1 MATAIER
8 LGLRATYGLRQGPR
22 VAWYLAHGFAMG
34 RLRQYAE
41 ERHPEAARKR
51 SKARP
56 TRPTPDR
63 DRLWRDLGQLFAR
76 DLANVEAGVYPLPN
90 DHDGSLPERLD
101 RSRTFFLDL
110 PQIFERRKNEAH
122 QEVFSEAFRD
132 RFPRYYLQ
140 NFHYQ
145 SGGYLSE
152 DSARIYDLQVEV
164 LFNGTANAMRRQAL
178 VPIHAALKGRD
189 QRKVALADVACG
201 TGRFL
206 RALTDA
212 FPGIRATGIDLSE
225 TYIGEARHHLRRR
238 GRTKLMVANAEALPL
253 ADASQDVAT
262 TIFLYHELP
271 PKVRRIVAGEFARVL
286 KPGGL
291 LVFMDSLQLGD
302 VEDYDGLL
310 EMFPSGFHEPYYE
323 SYTREDLTELFG
335 DAGFEPVSNETA
347 FVSKVMAFRKRA
359 MPTTRGGRR

>member
-1 MATAIER
+1 MAAAPDRSDVGRPGLGR
-8 LGLRATYGLRQGPR
+8 LGLRASYGLRQGPR
-22 VAWYLAHGFAMG
+22 VAWYLAHGYAMG
-34 RLRQYAE
+34 RLRRFAE
-41 ERHPEAARKR
+41 EQHPDAAVKR
-51 SKARP
+51 ST
-56 TRPTPDR
+56 TRPTPER

-76 DLANVEAGVYPLPN
+76 DIANVEAGIYPLPN
-90 DHDGSLPERLD
+90 DHDGPLPALLD

-110 PQIFERRKNEAH
+110 PEIFERRRKGEH
-122 QEVFSEAFRD
+122 QQVFSEEFRD

-152 DSARIYDLQVEV
+152 DSAKIYDLQVEV

-189 QRKVALADVACG
+189 QRTVSLADVACG

-206 RALTDA
+206 RAVKDA
-212 FPGIRATGIDLSE
+212 FPGLRATGIDLSE
-225 TYIGEARHHLRRR
+225 SYVEEARRHLRRR
-238 GRTKLMVANAEALPL
+238 GRTRFLVANAEALPL
-253 ADASQDVAT
+253 ADGSQDVVT

-271 PKVRRIVAGEFARVL
+271 PRVRRIVAAEFARVL

-302 VEDYDGLL
+302 VADYDGLL
-310 EMFPSGFHEPYYE
+310 EMFPHGFHEPYYD
-323 SYTREDLTELFG
+323 SYTREDLPALFRE
-335 DAGFEPVSNETA
+335 AGLEQVSSEPA
-347 FVSKVMAFRKRA
+347 FVSKVMAFRKA
-359 MPTTRGGRR
+359 